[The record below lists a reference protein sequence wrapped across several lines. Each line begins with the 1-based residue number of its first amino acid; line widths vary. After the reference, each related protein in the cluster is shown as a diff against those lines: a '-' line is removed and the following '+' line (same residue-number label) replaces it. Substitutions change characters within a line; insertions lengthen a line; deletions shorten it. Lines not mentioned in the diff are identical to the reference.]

1 MTVFQNQLK
10 KQILA
15 YLDKLIAY
23 VEELKIAGAET
34 SLDGLLKTQRQRVNA
49 SNDPHLFLQVSSG
62 DTLEKYLKHVERL
75 EAHIDDEDEH
85 SSAAIERESDALDA
99 YLGKVGVAIDDL
111 RGKVEK
117 ELGEHALASADV
129 GPTNDFLEAIAGHL
143 EAAGAQVSLVTA
155 LFKKKSFTELMAARK
170 KRKRWLRT
178 PAGKASVRKSKIK
191 SKRPHTIDRQ
201 RSKIVKQAHK
211 VYKY

>member
-23 VEELKIAGAET
+23 VEELKTAGAET
-34 SLDGLLKTQRQRVNA
+34 SLDGILKAQRQRVNA

-75 EAHIDDEDEH
+75 ETDADDEDA
-85 SSAAIERESDALDA
+85 SQVAKLERESDALDS
-99 YLGKVGVAIDDL
+99 YLEKVGATIDTL
-111 RGKVEK
+111 RGKVEA
-117 ELGEHALASADV
+117 ELGEHALASASV
-129 GPTNDFLEAIAGHL
+129 GPTNDFLEAVAGHL

-155 LFKKKSFTELMAARK
+155 LFKKKSFTELMIARK

-178 PAGKASVRKSKIK
+178 PAGKASRRRSKIK
-191 SKRPHTIDRQ
+191 AKRPHVIDRQ
-201 RSKIVKQAHK
+201 RSKTVKLAHK
-211 VYKY
+211 IYKY